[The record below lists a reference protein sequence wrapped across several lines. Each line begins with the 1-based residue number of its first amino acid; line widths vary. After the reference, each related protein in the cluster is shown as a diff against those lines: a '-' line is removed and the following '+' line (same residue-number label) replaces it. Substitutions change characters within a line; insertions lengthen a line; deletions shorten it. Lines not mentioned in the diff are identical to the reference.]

1 MWFESCLIVSRTAV
15 QVTGEEMKFRR
26 GVMKLFM
33 KTRTNL
39 SERER

>member
-1 MWFESCLIVSRTAV
+1 
-15 QVTGEEMKFRR
+15 MKFHH

-39 SERER
+39 SEQETLGQILLLSISYFIYIFIVS